1 VEQGKLRLLSTWG
14 DKRSARFPNTPTLKE
29 LGMGIVQ
36 TSPFGLVAPK
46 GTDPRIVKKLHD
58 AFKKAMEMPNYRES
72 LAKFDMEPFYMGTEQ
87 YAQFAAETVKK
98 EKAIIEKLGLAK
110 AQ

>member
-1 VEQGKLRLLSTWG
+1 M
-14 DKRSARFPNTPTLKE
+14 D
-29 LGMGIVQ
+29 
-36 TSPFGLVAPK
+36 
-46 GTDPRIVKKLHD
+46 
-58 AFKKAMEMPNYRES
+58 MPNYRES
-72 LAKFDMEPFYMGTEQ
+72 LAKFDMEPYYMNSQQ

>member
-1 VEQGKLRLLSTWG
+1 
-14 DKRSARFPNTPTLKE
+14 
-29 LGMGIVQ
+29 MGIVQ

-46 GTDPRIVKKLHD
+46 GTDPKIVQKLHD

-72 LAKFDMEPFYMGTEQ
+72 LAKFDMEPYYMNSQQ
-87 YAQFAAETVKK
+87 YAAFAAETVKK
-98 EKAIIEKLGLAK
+98 EKAIIDKLGLAK